1 MFRKLT
7 FTLGVAVAALALI
20 SGAYAQGGGR
30 GQGGGQ
36 GRMFGGGMMGGGG
49 QSYSQL
55 LSRKDVQDDLK
66 ITAEQ
71 KTKIDQA
78 AQKAREEM
86 QGRMEEMRGGGGDPQ
101 AMREAMQKFQKEQD
115 AKVLAILD
123 KEQQARLKEI
133 SIQLRGNRALLDA
146 DVQKELGLSPEQK
159 QKIKRLQDQQQEQIQ
174 NMMEEMRG
182 GGGDREG
189 MREKMQQ
196 MQTKMNEDLGKILT
210 PEQAEK
216 FKQMGGKPFKATEQP
231 RRGGGGGG

>member
-7 FTLGVAVAALALI
+7 LTLGVAVATLALI
-20 SGAYAQGGGR
+20 AGSYAQGGGGAR
-30 GQGGGQ
+30 GQG
-36 GRMFGGGMMGGGG
+36 RAFGGGMMGAGG
-49 QSYSQL
+49 QSLSQL
-55 LSRKDVQDDLK
+55 LSRSDVQADLQV
-66 ITAEQ
+66 TAEQ
-71 KTKIDQA
+71 KKKIDEA
-78 AQKAREEM
+78 NQKAREEM

-101 AMREAMQKFQKEQD
+101 AMREAMEKFRKDQD
-115 AKVLAILD
+115 TKVLAVLTS
-123 KEQQARLKEI
+123 EQQKRLKEI

-146 DVQKELGLSPEQK
+146 EVQKELGLSPEQK
-159 QKIKRLQDQQQEQIQ
+159 QKIKRLQDQQAEQMQ

-196 MQTKMNEDLGKILT
+196 MQTKMVEDLGKILT

-216 FKQMGGKPFKATEQP
+216 LKQMGGKAFKATEQP

>member
-20 SGAYAQGGGR
+20 SGSYAQGGGR
-30 GQGGGQ
+30 GQGQ
-36 GRMFGGGMMGGGG
+36 GRQFGGGMMGGGG
-49 QSYSQL
+49 QSLSQL
-55 LSRKDVQDDLK
+55 LGRRDVQDELK
-66 ITAEQ
+66 VTAEQ
-71 KTKIDQA
+71 KTKIEQA
-78 AQKAREEM
+78 NQKAREEM
-86 QGRMEEMRGGGGDPQ
+86 QGRMEEMRGGGDPQ
-101 AMREAMQKFQKEQD
+101 AMRDAMQKFQKDQD

-159 QKIKRLQDQQQEQIQ
+159 QKIKRLQEQQQEQMQ

-196 MQTKMNEDLGKILT
+196 MQTKMTEDLGKILT
-210 PEQAEK
+210 PDQAEK
-216 FKQMGGKPFKATEQP
+216 FKQRGDKPFKATEQP